1 WQAWLVGLVALVL
14 VVARRSAFGTALLI
28 AANMA
33 LIFAVALSIYAGWL
47 TEERI
52 SRTEA
57 WRATTPS
64 ERPAG
69 FAGLRWA
76 RNYLEELVLGIPG
89 RPGPARTAFVRPARS
104 WWRSRSQLDV
114 LRWRIAA
121 VAAAHTDGGS
131 AVVKMKPGA
140 YERTA
145 SVMSRFAAM

>member
-1 WQAWLVGLVALVL
+1 VPGLAKGDGAINSFRTRAFYLLIWHAWLVGLVALVL
-14 VVARRSAFGTALLI
+14 VVAHRSAFGAALLI

-52 SRTEA
+52 PRTEA

-76 RNYLEELVLGIPG
+76 RNHLEELVLRFAKG
-89 RPGPARTAFVRPARS
+89 AS
-104 WWRSRSQLDV
+104 
-114 LRWRIAA
+114 
-121 VAAAHTDGGS
+121 AAAIALS
-131 AVVKMKPGA
+131 A
-140 YERTA
+140 TA
-145 SVMSRFAAM
+145 LVLSAD